1 MCECLYNIM
10 LTQLDVLNV
19 DLSLSGWFT
28 NILSLVSVVIL
39 CSCWFYQL
47 ILNCFL
53 LQNSSASENDL

>member
-1 MCECLYNIM
+1 M

-19 DLSLSGWFT
+19 DLSLSGWVT

>member
-1 MCECLYNIM
+1 M

-19 DLSLSGWFT
+19 DLSLSGWVT

-47 ILNCFL
+47 
-53 LQNSSASENDL
+53 